1 MLAKFRKGGGA
12 GVEAPASKA
21 RTVRY
26 AGPECEKA
34 TFFGRSRDAKKF
46 KRKGVVAGEAEGG
59 VLLAVC
65 PWHLSQKK
73 GNRTYHSQALVDL
86 PQINHVR
93 AELRAPLADPLRSAL
108 YVWIVTASMGPEA
121 ERGYLESSRISDFF
135 ERKGAEGIANVLG
148 VARVLVEAFDG
159 PAVAKALA
167 TLDLPPG
174 AVEAFVTGYEE
185 AAAKLKTAVS
195 KVSEADRKFY
205 VDAPLEVYRL
215 RNSPQ
220 WKAFDAIATRA
231 ASASTTDA
239 RSGVVGELTTLRAQ
253 LLEACPAQPPVV
265 GRGTTSHP
273 HGCISMGLYSA
284 IAQALTTLYMAAD
297 DTKAAAAEVIAERSF
312 GIGVTLGWEPHIH
325 YVQKKYLLGYS
336 GTQRT
341 TRSVD
346 KFYRLGRNLE
356 KKHRKALP
364 LDMVRER
371 VVGTKKQGEYVR
383 LKLKR
388 PKDYRCD
395 NWKVEW
401 RPYRSSDLG
410 WTFDQ
415 YRRAGEGKVVNGVP
429 MVEKSRRCTK
439 VVEIKGRAE
448 KKVSSLLFPADQ
460 AAEIRKHDYIWFVCT
475 AFRRQGMHNAGSSYC
490 VKSEQTHSQ
499 IIAAFRPQCRAGY
512 TLAKKLGKRSRLV
525 CSKRG
530 DQRPAFRIL
539 RQVRTHPV
547 KADFGMK

>member
-1 MLAKFRKGGGA
+1 MGRTYETGESSGAEATPSRDGESGDSGCLGAGCGVLAKFRKGGGA

-284 IAQALTTLYMAAD
+284 IAQALTDLTL
-297 DTKAAAAEVIAERSF
+297 
-312 GIGVTLGWEPHIH
+312 
-325 YVQKKYLLGYS
+325 
-336 GTQRT
+336 
-341 TRSVD
+341 SV
-346 KFYRLGRNLE
+346 
-356 KKHRKALP
+356 
-364 LDMVRER
+364 
-371 VVGTKKQGEYVR
+371 
-383 LKLKR
+383 
-388 PKDYRCD
+388 
-395 NWKVEW
+395 
-401 RPYRSSDLG
+401 
-410 WTFDQ
+410 
-415 YRRAGEGKVVNGVP
+415 
-429 MVEKSRRCTK
+429 
-439 VVEIKGRAE
+439 
-448 KKVSSLLFPADQ
+448 
-460 AAEIRKHDYIWFVCT
+460 FV
-475 AFRRQGMHNAGSSYC
+475 
-490 VKSEQTHSQ
+490 
-499 IIAAFRPQCRAGY
+499 
-512 TLAKKLGKRSRLV
+512 
-525 CSKRG
+525 
-530 DQRPAFRIL
+530 
-539 RQVRTHPV
+539 
-547 KADFGMK
+547 